1 MTYRILA
8 ITMTVAAIACALLA
22 AQAVDEHVRDR
33 IAIEDY
39 VAELRENYRNEVL
52 TRE

>member
-8 ITMTVAAIACALLA
+8 ITMTVAAIACALLD

-39 VAELRENYRNEVL
+39 ATELRHNAREVL
-52 TRE
+52 SQ